1 MEIAQSLPLLP
12 GDPRLI
18 DHIVCE
24 LKSQGIFDQFRK
36 ECIADVDTKPAYQ
49 NLRQRVEGSVAGFL
63 SNQKWKPDLNKNQLR
78 EKLRKHILDSNFL
91 DQGVE
96 RIVDQAVNPKIA
108 SVFLPQV
115 EEVVYKCFGVEK
127 PDRSDQDHANGVSTS
142 ELRIVTEDLLPED
155 LEAVSPDS
163 VKSHEKPAENLFENI
178 ELPPDQIMVEK
189 KEETEVKVDRIYP
202 SVDTEESD
210 DSKDEEF
217 ESPAFEPL
225 DDDLVKREG
234 SPNNS
239 QMSRLSDLNS
249 RDSDSNSIA
258 DKVKKSNNEKVSESQ
273 LSQASND
280 SEVSIK
286 VSKLGKK
293 SLMYDSTF
301 SGDDA
306 NINSPAKR
314 EPADGCYKFSNH
326 EDNSSDA
333 RQCFEPAKEEPMEC
347 DDSSVDKSFTKSEV
361 KTEDV
366 VKSTSSSETAEPI
379 KHHRSSVDS
388 KTSSEGLKIVDKFDG
403 SLDSTELNSIYT
415 STVKTESYIVK
426 DSYTFTNKITSMDE
440 GSMDDD
446 SSSNG
451 LKIDLQETVQYSEE
465 NITGI
470 NRLSISEEANM
481 KSPIEDVK
489 KDKLGRS
496 ERHKS
501 SSKDE
506 RRSSSGHHRDK
517 RDDHHKSSHS
527 RHRESSGHHERK
539 HSSSQD
545 RKEGSHSKSSKESG
559 DKDKYGKSSNG
570 ESRKESSS
578 DRHKSSSSRHSSSSK
593 HYSSS
598 KHRDDSHRSRHST
611 SDKSDRHSLSR
622 QDSHR
627 SDKDRD
633 SSKRSESKEPSKHRD
648 KGSDHSSTER
658 SKSSLHG
665 SKDKSSSKHSHHD
678 KDRKSSSGDKKDD
691 KKSKDKSEKDD
702 HYSSSGRGNRTRR
715 STDRDSNDGNNGS
728 NKSSSSNSV
737 ESSSTSANPSNKEK
751 SNSSSKDNCSN
762 GNVSSGQSDS
772 ITKAAK
778 DKLNILAGGYI
789 KSEFNMFEP
798 VVKKPVIPL
807 MNLHRSPEAT
817 VTKKPVIHI
826 DSQLNPSP
834 VKIEPEKIPEPIV
847 EETVPK
853 LKKPKFASNIF
864 EARKLMKV
872 RKNMDK
878 MELKRKQDAQELIEK
893 QNNISKNESRI
904 FSGVSGPELHIAC
917 TKNVADTPKKSPK
930 IRKSRDDSD
939 LEPDFLGFDDESRK
953 KLQID
958 LEKVKKHLKNYLAT
972 VNGVEH
978 RFDSVVHLIGCD
990 KSLEQAFVRLSRKNH
1005 MIKTVNLRKNGFVK
1019 QNVEKPRVSPQNI
1032 VLSPD
1037 SDLLPSSSRC
1047 YVELSDIKNSMQS
1060 EMMKAMRLPLK
1071 KRKLAQRK
1079 IIKSL
1084 EMKPEVFE
1092 VKPDPVLVQEKP
1104 MLNYDYDDSNIRNY
1118 DNSNQYGSEYYS
1130 KMDDMLSRATKQD
1143 IMEIILGGDMKFDA
1157 SNVDLKLVQN
1167 EFIHH
1172 SSDADKI
1179 IDAVVEKPNGK
1190 VTETP
1195 RKRKITFEIAEEKT
1209 EGQITN
1215 FNNNLKQQNE
1225 PTVAK
1230 RRYIQ
1235 KVASPEESK
1244 GVALVP
1250 TNNATGPLGKARR
1263 NGLPKSKKSSGISRN
1278 LSVPSSPE
1286 SDKSV
1291 ENHINRDVFSLKSKN
1306 FKENSEDVGSTAL
1319 NHANHQMVKRTRNN
1333 YNKDKITVKK
1343 CINEKLFESNMLS
1356 MEQA

>member
-1 MEIAQSLPLLP
+1 MSYLMIVIIFSL
-12 GDPRLI
+12 
-18 DHIVCE
+18 C
-24 LKSQGIFDQFRK
+24 S
-36 ECIADVDTKPAYQ
+36 
-49 NLRQRVEGSVAGFL
+49 
-63 SNQKWKPDLNKNQLR
+63 
-78 EKLRKHILDSNFL
+78 SNFL

-127 PDRSDQDHANGVSTS
+127 PERSDQDYANGVSTS

-163 VKSHEKPAENLFENI
+163 VKSHEKPAENSFENI
-178 ELPPDQIMVEK
+178 ELPPDQIMVQK

-202 SVDTEESD
+202 SIDTEESD

-239 QMSRLSDLNS
+239 QMSGLSDVNS
-249 RDSDSNSIA
+249 RDSNDSNSIA
-258 DKVKKSNNEKVSESQ
+258 EKVKKSNEKVAESQ

-314 EPADGCYKFSNH
+314 EPADGCFKFSNH

-361 KTEDV
+361 KSEEV

-403 SLDSTELNSIYT
+403 SLDSTELSSIYT
-415 STVKTESYIVK
+415 SAVKTESYIVK

-451 LKIDLQETVQYSEE
+451 LKIDLRETVQYSEE

-470 NRLSISEEANM
+470 NRLSISEEASM
-481 KSPIEDVK
+481 KSPIEDAK

-506 RRSSSGHHRDK
+506 RRSSSRHHSKDHRDK

-545 RKEGSHSKSSKESG
+545 RKEGSHSKGSKESG

-578 DRHKSSSSRHSSSSK
+578 DRHKSSSSRQSSSSK

-598 KHRDDSHRSRHST
+598 KHRDESHRSRHST

-627 SDKDRD
+627 SDKERD

-658 SKSSLHG
+658 SKSSF
-665 SKDKSSSKHSHHD
+665 KDKSSSKHSHHE
-678 KDRKSSSGDKKDD
+678 KDRKSSSGDKKDE

-737 ESSSTSANPSNKEK
+737 ESSTSANPSNKEK

-807 MNLHRSPEAT
+807 MNLHRSPDAT

-834 VKIEPEKIPEPIV
+834 VKIEQEKIPEPIV
-847 EETVPK
+847 EETLPK

-893 QNNISKNESRI
+893 QNNVSKNESRI

-917 TKNVADTPKKSPK
+917 TKKVVDTLKKSPK
-930 IRKSRDDSD
+930 IRRSRDDSD
-939 LEPDFLGFDDESRK
+939 FESDFLGFDEESRK

-1005 MIKTVNLRKNGFVK
+1005 TIKTVNLRKNGFVK
-1019 QNVEKPRVSPQNI
+1019 QNVEQSRVSPQNF
-1032 VLSPD
+1032 VLSPY

-1047 YVELSDIKNSMQS
+1047 HVELSDIRHSMHS
-1060 EMMKAMRLPLK
+1060 EMLKAMRLPLK

-1084 EMKPEVFE
+1084 EIKPEIFE
-1092 VKPDPVLVQEKP
+1092 IKPDPVQEKLIP
-1104 MLNYDYDDSNIRNY
+1104 NYDNDDSNIRNY
-1118 DNSNQYGSEYYS
+1118 ENEYGSEYYS

-1143 IMEIILGGDMKFDA
+1143 IIEIILGGDMKFDA
-1157 SNVDLKLVQN
+1157 SSVDLKFVQN

-1172 SSDADKI
+1172 SSNVNEI
-1179 IDAVVEKPNGK
+1179 IDAVVDKPNGK

-1195 RKRKITFEIAEEKT
+1195 RKRKITFEIADEKT
-1209 EGQITN
+1209 DGQRTN

-1225 PTVAK
+1225 PTIAK

-1235 KVASPEESK
+1235 NVASPE
-1244 GVALVP
+1244 GMQNTFL
-1250 TNNATGPLGKARR
+1250 
-1263 NGLPKSKKSSGISRN
+1263 I
-1278 LSVPSSPE
+1278 
-1286 SDKSV
+1286 
-1291 ENHINRDVFSLKSKN
+1291 
-1306 FKENSEDVGSTAL
+1306 
-1319 NHANHQMVKRTRNN
+1319 
-1333 YNKDKITVKK
+1333 
-1343 CINEKLFESNMLS
+1343 
-1356 MEQA
+1356 

>member
-1 MEIAQSLPLLP
+1 M
-12 GDPRLI
+12 
-18 DHIVCE
+18 
-24 LKSQGIFDQFRK
+24 
-36 ECIADVDTKPAYQ
+36 
-49 NLRQRVEGSVAGFL
+49 
-63 SNQKWKPDLNKNQLR
+63 
-78 EKLRKHILDSNFL
+78 
-91 DQGVE
+91 
-96 RIVDQAVNPKIA
+96 DQAVNPKIA

-115 EEVVYKCFGVEK
+115 EEVVYKCFGLEK
-127 PDRSDQDHANGVSTS
+127 PERSDQDYANGVSTS

-163 VKSHEKPAENLFENI
+163 VKSHEKPTENLFENI

-189 KEETEVKVDRIYP
+189 KEETEVKAERICL

-225 DDDLVKREG
+225 DDDLIKREG

-239 QMSRLSDLNS
+239 QMSGLSDLNS
-249 RDSDSNSIA
+249 RDSNDSNSIA
-258 DKVKKSNNEKVSESQ
+258 EKVKKSDEKVAESQ

-286 VSKLGKK
+286 VSNMGKK

-314 EPADGCYKFSNH
+314 GPADGCFKFSNH

-347 DDSSVDKSFTKSEV
+347 YDSIIEKSFAKTEV
-361 KTEDV
+361 KTEEL
-366 VKSTSSSETAEPI
+366 VKSTSSSETGEPV

-388 KTSSEGLKIVDKFDG
+388 KTSSEGLKIADKFDG
-403 SLDSTELNSIYT
+403 SLDSTELGSIYT
-415 STVKTESYIVK
+415 NTVKTESYIVK

-465 NITGI
+465 NTTGI
-470 NRLSISEEANM
+470 ERLSISEEASM
-481 KSPIEDVK
+481 KSPIEDAK
-489 KDKLGRS
+489 KDKSGRS

-506 RRSSSGHHRDK
+506 RRSSSGHHSKDHRDK
-517 RDDHHKSSHS
+517 REDHHSKSSHS

-545 RKEGSHSKSSKESG
+545 RKEGSHSKSSKDAG

-570 ESRKESSS
+570 ESRKESSG

-598 KHRDDSHRSRHST
+598 KHRDESHRSRHST
-611 SDKSDRHSLSR
+611 SDKSDGHSLSR

-633 SSKRSESKEPSKHRD
+633 SSKRSESKEPSKHGD

-658 SKSSLHG
+658 SKSLSHG
-665 SKDKSSSKHSHHD
+665 SKDKSSSKNSHHD
-678 KDRKSSSGDKKDD
+678 KERKSSSGDKKDD

-737 ESSSTSANPSNKEK
+737 ESSTSANPTNKEK

-772 ITKAAK
+772 VTKAAK

-798 VVKKPVIPL
+798 VVKKPVVPL
-807 MNLHRSPEAT
+807 MNLHRSPEAA

-834 VKIEPEKIPEPIV
+834 VKIEQEKIPEPVV
-847 EETVPK
+847 EEIMPK

-872 RKNMDK
+872 RKNIDK

-893 QNNISKNESRI
+893 QNNVSKNESRV

-917 TKNVADTPKKSPK
+917 TKNVTDTPKKSPK
-930 IRKSRDDSD
+930 IRRSRDDAD
-939 LEPDFLGFDDESRK
+939 LEPDFLGFDEESRK
-953 KLQID
+953 KLHID

-978 RFDSVVHLIGCD
+978 RFESVVHLIGCD

-1005 MIKTVNLRKNGFVK
+1005 MVKTVNLRKNGFVK
-1019 QNVEKPRVSPQNI
+1019 QNVEKSRVSPQTFT
-1032 VLSPD
+1032 LSSD

-1047 YVELSDIKNSMQS
+1047 YVELSDIKNNMHS

-1071 KRKLAQRK
+1071 KRKLSQRK

-1084 EMKPEVFE
+1084 EMKPDVFE
-1092 VKPDPVLVQEKP
+1092 IKPYPVQVKLMPD
-1104 MLNYDYDDSNIRNY
+1104 YDDDDSNIRNY
-1118 DNSNQYGSEYYS
+1118 DNSNEYGSEYYS
-1130 KMDDMLSRATKQD
+1130 QMNDMLSRATKQD

-1157 SNVDLKLVQN
+1157 SSVDLKLVQN

-1172 SSDADKI
+1172 ASNADKI
-1179 IDAVVEKPNGK
+1179 VEAVVEKPNGK
-1190 VTETP
+1190 IMETP
-1195 RKRKITFEIAEEKT
+1195 RKRKITFDIVEEKS
-1209 EGQITN
+1209 EGQRTN

-1235 KVASPEESK
+1235 KVASAEGMSY
-1244 GVALVP
+1244 
-1250 TNNATGPLGKARR
+1250 
-1263 NGLPKSKKSSGISRN
+1263 I
-1278 LSVPSSPE
+1278 
-1286 SDKSV
+1286 
-1291 ENHINRDVFSLKSKN
+1291 
-1306 FKENSEDVGSTAL
+1306 
-1319 NHANHQMVKRTRNN
+1319 
-1333 YNKDKITVKK
+1333 
-1343 CINEKLFESNMLS
+1343 LFYM
-1356 MEQA
+1356 

>member
-1 MEIAQSLPLLP
+1 M
-12 GDPRLI
+12 
-18 DHIVCE
+18 
-24 LKSQGIFDQFRK
+24 
-36 ECIADVDTKPAYQ
+36 
-49 NLRQRVEGSVAGFL
+49 
-63 SNQKWKPDLNKNQLR
+63 
-78 EKLRKHILDSNFL
+78 
-91 DQGVE
+91 
-96 RIVDQAVNPKIA
+96 DQAVNPKIA

-115 EEVVYKCFGVEK
+115 EEVVYKCFGLEK
-127 PDRSDQDHANGVSTS
+127 PERSDQDYTNGVSTS

-163 VKSHEKPAENLFENI
+163 VKSHEKPAGNSFETI

-225 DDDLVKREG
+225 DDDLIKREG

-239 QMSRLSDLNS
+239 QMSGLSDLNS
-249 RDSDSNSIA
+249 RDSNDSNSIA
-258 DKVKKSNNEKVSESQ
+258 EKVKKSNEKVAESH

-286 VSKLGKK
+286 VSKMGKK
-293 SLMYDSTF
+293 SLLYDRTF
-301 SGDDA
+301 SGDEA

-314 EPADGCYKFSNH
+314 EPADGCFKFSNH

-347 DDSSVDKSFTKSEV
+347 DDSSVDKSFAKSEV
-361 KTEDV
+361 KTEG
-366 VKSTSSSETAEPI
+366 VKSTSSSETAEPV
-379 KHHRSSVDS
+379 KHHRLSVDS

-403 SLDSTELNSIYT
+403 SLDSTELSSIYT
-415 STVKTESYIVK
+415 STEKTESYIVK

-451 LKIDLQETVQYSEE
+451 LKIDLQETVKYSED
-465 NITGI
+465 NITDI
-470 NRLSISEEANM
+470 VRLSISEEASM
-481 KSPIEDVK
+481 KSPIEDAK
-489 KDKLGRS
+489 RDKSGRS

-501 SSKDE
+501 SSKDV
-506 RRSSSGHHRDK
+506 RRSSSSRHSKDHRDK

-545 RKEGSHSKSSKESG
+545 RKERSHSKTSKEPG
-559 DKDKYGKSSNG
+559 DKYAKSSNG
-570 ESRKESSS
+570 ESRQESSS

-598 KHRDDSHRSRHST
+598 KHRDESHRSRHST
-611 SDKSDRHSLSR
+611 SDKSDGHSLSR

-633 SSKRSESKEPSKHRD
+633 LSKHTESKDSSKHTD

-658 SKSSLHG
+658 SKSSSQG
-665 SKDKSSSKHSHHD
+665 SKDKISSKHSHHD
-678 KDRKSSSGDKKDD
+678 KEHKSSSGDKKDD

-728 NKSSSSNSV
+728 NKSFSSNSV
-737 ESSSTSANPSNKEK
+737 ESSTSANPSNKEK

-798 VVKKPVIPL
+798 VVKKPVVPL

-817 VTKKPVIHI
+817 VAKKPVIHI

-834 VKIEPEKIPEPIV
+834 VKVEPEKIPEPVV
-847 EETVPK
+847 EETLPK

-872 RKNMDK
+872 RKNMDR

-893 QNNISKNESRI
+893 QNNVSKNESRI

-917 TKNVADTPKKSPK
+917 SKNITDTPKKSPK
-930 IRKSRDDSD
+930 IRKSRDDAD
-939 LEPDFLGFDDESRK
+939 IEPDFLGFDEESRK
-953 KLQID
+953 KLQIN

-978 RFDSVVHLIGCD
+978 RFESVVHLIGCD
-990 KSLEQAFVRLSRKNH
+990 RSLEQAFVRLSQKNH
-1005 MIKTVNLRKNGFVK
+1005 MVKAVNLRKNGFVK
-1019 QNVEKPRVSPQNI
+1019 QNVEKARVSPQNF
-1032 VLSPD
+1032 VVSPD
-1037 SDLLPSSSRC
+1037 SDLLLPSSKC
-1047 YVELSDIKNSMQS
+1047 FVELSDVRNSMHS

-1084 EMKPEVFE
+1084 EMKPDVFDI
-1092 VKPDPVLVQEKP
+1092 KPDVLEIKPDVLEIKPDLFEEKP
-1104 MLNYDYDDSNIRNY
+1104 TTDYGGDDYVIRNSS
-1118 DNSNQYGSEYYS
+1118 NSGEYGSEYYS
-1130 KMDDMLSRATKQD
+1130 KMDDMLNCATKQD
-1143 IMEIILGGDMKFDA
+1143 IMEIILGRDIKFDA
-1157 SNVDLKLVQN
+1157 ASVDLKLVQN
-1167 EFIHH
+1167 EFIHQ
-1172 SSDADKI
+1172 SSNADKI
-1179 IDAVVEKPNGK
+1179 IDVVVERPNGK

-1195 RKRKITFEIAEEKT
+1195 RKRKIACEAEEET
-1209 EGQITN
+1209 SEGQRAN
-1215 FNNNLKQQNE
+1215 FNNNFKQQNE

-1230 RRYIQ
+1230 RRYIIQ
-1235 KVASPEESK
+1235 KVASPE
-1244 GVALVP
+1244 GA
-1250 TNNATGPLGKARR
+1250 
-1263 NGLPKSKKSSGISRN
+1263 
-1278 LSVPSSPE
+1278 
-1286 SDKSV
+1286 
-1291 ENHINRDVFSLKSKN
+1291 
-1306 FKENSEDVGSTAL
+1306 
-1319 NHANHQMVKRTRNN
+1319 
-1333 YNKDKITVKK
+1333 
-1343 CINEKLFESNMLS
+1343 
-1356 MEQA
+1356 